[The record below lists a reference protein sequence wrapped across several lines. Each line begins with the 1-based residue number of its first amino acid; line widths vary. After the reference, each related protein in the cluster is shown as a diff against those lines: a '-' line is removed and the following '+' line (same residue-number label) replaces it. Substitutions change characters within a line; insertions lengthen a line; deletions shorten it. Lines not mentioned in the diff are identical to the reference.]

1 MARKD
6 NTMQRTTIALL
17 VLIASLSL
25 AGCELVMDIAK
36 VGFWA
41 GVIVVL
47 LIVIVIWAIVRMIR

>member
-1 MARKD
+1 
-6 NTMQRTTIALL
+6 MQRTTIALL